1 MIENILKDLNDNAE
15 NYKKNIIQAFALES
29 GIKIKITLLFIFDLD
44 TQKQFDFS
52 SGVKFCIDNK
62 IDYYLFSND
71 SDYFWTYDEQ
81 KNNYVKLDSYI
92 PRNMNLKAIFDNINQ
107 KEESPKNKSQNNE
120 EKNPKKKFKTIEDY
134 FKYKELQ
141 LIA

>member
-1 MIENILKDLNDNAE
+1 MIVNILKDLNDNTE
-15 NYKKNIIQAFALES
+15 NYKKNIIRAFGLES
-29 GIKIKITLLFIFDLD
+29 GTKIKISLLFIYDLD
-44 TQKQFDFS
+44 TQKQLDFS

-71 SDYFWTYDEQ
+71 SDNFCVYDEQ
-81 KNNYVKLDSYI
+81 KNIYIKSDSYI

-107 KEESPKNKSQNNE
+107 KEESQKNKNQNNE

-134 FKYKELQ
+134 FKYKE
-141 LIA
+141 